1 MEVIWVFGLFLFLV
15 IKERVVVIVYN
26 WFFLFIFI
34 LWRNSCVN
42 FIENDWELMKIVRWL
57 LIFDCYVLI
66 NILLKDRR
74 EKELLRLKNCGDGF

>member
-74 EKELLRLKNCGDGF
+74 EKELLRLENCGDGF